1 MEDSSHQGVMG
12 TVQSWLRSPLGGLIL
27 LAVAT
32 VVSAI
37 ALGMLHLGAAGDS
50 DSYIEASRQGWLGLL
65 GGVRSFGY
73 PLFLKVV
80 QWVSPHFSILPL
92 VQMVIHVAVA
102 FFLYGALRRY
112 GASGWQSFA
121 LAGAFL
127 LTLLNDP
134 SSQCIMS
141 DFLGRVLSVG
151 VLGGLFW
158 VAADRPGRMA
168 WAALGAFL
176 LGAWAVR
183 PLNVIW
189 VVLAPFVG
197 MILYILRPS
206 NSGPAQKRA
215 AWPFVLRLVA
225 VALLP
230 LLAFCGLR
238 LLAVN
243 DFGVVSFGGYQASGL
258 AVGLLDPSLV
268 EKAPA
273 DVRPLAQALLAER
286 QRKGVPAV
294 VGPRGMD
301 LRLWKRD
308 FNIEAW
314 DVAAPVAAKLY
325 GQDTVLANRRLGEL
339 SRYVLRRYLRAYLL
353 FALTNLWESLG
364 GLLRFGLVLQV
375 FLAIAIVLY
384 SARLLTG
391 AWPGRIDPGLPRPGA
406 VAEQEWAVR
415 NGFALAALLYG
426 AVSTVFVALASV
438 NLGRYSIAAGI
449 FFPSL
454 AAEWAFREG
463 RTLWG
468 YFRCRRVTH

>member
-1 MEDSSHQGVMG
+1 M
-12 TVQSWLRSPLGGLIL
+12 
-27 LAVAT
+27 AA
-32 VVSAI
+32 AI

-50 DSYIEASRQGWLGLL
+50 DSYLEASRQGWLGLL

-80 QWVSPHFSILPL
+80 QWVSPRLSLLPL
-92 VQMVIHVAVA
+92 VQMGLHVAVV
-102 FFLYGALRRY
+102 FFLYGALRRF
-112 GASGWQSFA
+112 GAAGWQSFA

-127 LTLLNDP
+127 VTLLNDP

-141 DFLGRVLSVG
+141 DFLGRVLSAG
-151 VLGGLFW
+151 VLASLFW
-158 VAADRPGRMA
+158 VAADRPGRMS
-168 WAALGAFL
+168 WIALGAFL

-189 VVLAPFVG
+189 VVLAPFAGV
-197 MILYILRPS
+197 ILYLMRPKS
-206 NSGPAQKRA
+206 EPATKRA
-215 AWPFVLRLVA
+215 AWPFVLRLAA

-230 LLAFCGLR
+230 LVAFCGLR
-238 LLAVN
+238 LWAVN
-243 DFGVVSFGGYQASGL
+243 DFGVASFGGYQASGL

-268 EKAPA
+268 EKVPA

-294 VGPRGMD
+294 VGPRGIDMG
-301 LRLWKRD
+301 LWKRD
-308 FNIEAW
+308 FNIDAW
-314 DVAAPVAAKLY
+314 EIAAPVAAKLY

-339 SRYVLRRYLRAYLL
+339 SRFVLRRYLRAYLF

-364 GLLRFGLVLQV
+364 GLLRFGLVLQA

-384 SARLLTG
+384 SARLLAS
-391 AWPGRIDPGLPRPGA
+391 AWLGRMDYGMPRPGTE
-406 VAEQEWAVR
+406 AEKEWVVH
-415 NGFALAALLYG
+415 NGFALAALSYG
-426 AVSTVFVALASV
+426 AVSAVLVALASV
-438 NLGRYSIAAGI
+438 NVGRYSIAAGI

-468 YFRCRRVTH
+468 YFQCRRTIH

>member
-1 MEDSSHQGVMG
+1 MEDSSHRGLMG
-12 TVQSWLRSPLGGLIL
+12 TVRSSLGSPSGGLIL

-37 ALGMLHLGAAGDS
+37 AMGMLHLGAAGDS
-50 DSYIEASRQGWLGLL
+50 ASYLEASRHGWLGLL

-80 QWVSPHFSILPL
+80 QWLSPQLSILPL
-92 VQMVIHVAVA
+92 VQMGIHVAVA

-112 GASGWQSFA
+112 GAPAWQSFA

-141 DFLGRVLSVG
+141 DFLGRALSAG
-151 VLGGLFW
+151 VLASLFW
-158 VAADRPGRMA
+158 VTADRPGRMS
-168 WAALGAFL
+168 WVALGAFL

-197 MILYILRPS
+197 IILYLVEHHTE
-206 NSGPAQKRA
+206 PAQKRA
-215 AWPFVLRLVA
+215 AWPFVMRLVA
-225 VALLP
+225 VGLFP
-230 LLAFCGLR
+230 LLAFCALR
-238 LLAVN
+238 LWVVN

-258 AVGLLDPSLV
+258 AVGLLDPSVV
-268 EKAPA
+268 EKVPA

-294 VGPRGMD
+294 VGPRGLDMG
-301 LRLWKRD
+301 LWKRD

-314 DVAAPVAAKLY
+314 GIAAPVAAQLY
-325 GQDTVLANRRLGEL
+325 GQNAVLANRRLGEL
-339 SRYVLRRYLRAYLL
+339 SRYVLRRHLRAYLL

-375 FLAIAIVLY
+375 LLAIAILLY

-391 AWPGRIDPGLPRPGA
+391 AWLGRIDSGMPSPGA
-406 VAEQEWAVR
+406 AAEKEWVVR
-415 NGFALAALLYG
+415 NGFALTALSYG
-426 AVSTVFVALASV
+426 SVSAILVALASV

-454 AAEWAFREG
+454 AAEWALREA
-463 RTLWG
+463 RTLKG
-468 YFRCRRVTH
+468 YLQCRRRTH